1 MKQNL
6 PWEQVFDGSIGS
18 VERWGGETRSEELEH
33 EIAWHKK
40 GGGDPN
46 SEWLTKGEIHAGA
59 PDKEGATFLKFCPC
73 TRLSPPREMRCICS
87 DKDAGQGDLRLRQNV
102 TLTCGA
108 SVSRFQGIQGN
119 RNVPVPLPQS
129 VTFQGLRQAQVPSPL
144 LRCLSLLGCTLP
156 PAQQLL
162 FSERSVKQNTTQRW
176 KIDLEPPFPF
186 SPLCSTL
193 VADLWDS
200 FSCNHLL
207 LRGNCLSGNED
218 GVTFETSANENSF
231 SDIPF

>member
-1 MKQNL
+1 MALSSQ
-6 PWEQVFDGSIGS
+6 
-18 VERWGGETRSEELEH
+18 RWHTPVVVPMPIRGICACRRMSRWHVGHQSSLFQET
-33 EIAWHKK
+33 
-40 GGGDPN
+40 
-46 SEWLTKGEIHAGA
+46 
-59 PDKEGATFLKFCPC
+59 
-73 TRLSPPREMRCICS
+73 
-87 DKDAGQGDLRLRQNV
+87 
-102 TLTCGA
+102 
-108 SVSRFQGIQGN
+108 QGN

-129 VTFQGLRQAQVPSPL
+129 VAFQGLRQAQVPSPL
-144 LRCLSLLGCTLP
+144 QRCLSLLGCPLP

-162 FSERSVKQNTTQRW
+162 FSDRSVKQNIMQRW

-218 GVTFETSANENSF
+218 GVTFETGANENSF
-231 SDIPF
+231 SETPF